1 MIPWWERP
9 GKRVDGGTIADLN
22 MSLKVQERSFAESA
36 ISTQKESYRV
46 RILVGMPEEGSQ
58 GGSVKCEPPFI
69 RELRRLGRE
78 VEEEVYTYAD
88 TQVGLVKRIVRVVRT
103 AQRFRQRVRSGSFD
117 IVHLNTSFDTKALL
131 RDCFTVSLLH
141 SSGAKIFLK
150 FHGSDARLLKT
161 RNPVLA
167 FVWRR
172 LVSRVDG
179 VGLLSSEER
188 ANFLGA
194 GVSEEKLFVVSNVV
208 DTLPPNAELPG
219 RTIPTSEIPL
229 LLFIGRLIPE
239 KGIRDVIHACQL
251 LRERKQEFRLVC
263 LGDGRARRDA
273 EREVARL
280 NLQDYVRFVG
290 YIPEEEA
297 AAFYASGTML
307 LFPTYHDEGFPMVIF
322 NAAAAGLPIITTRIR
337 AAADYLREPDNCLWA
352 MERRPDVLADKIIDL
367 LKTSELRTRMSCNNK
382 QLAAQFSAEIVTG
395 DHLRVYEQ
403 IVNGSA

>member
-1 MIPWWERP
+1 MIPCWERP
-9 GKRVDGGTIADLN
+9 SKRLDDGTIEDLSMTLN
-22 MSLKVQERSFAESA
+22 SPERCFAHSA
-36 ISTQKESYRV
+36 ISTQKDYQRV

-69 RELRRLGRE
+69 RELGRLGRQ
-78 VEEEVYTYAD
+78 VEEQVYTYAD
-88 TQVGLVKRIVRVVRT
+88 THVGLAKRIVRVVRT
-103 AQRFRQRVRSGSFD
+103 ALRFRKRLRSGSFD
-117 IVHLNTSFDTKALL
+117 IVHLNTSFDMKALL
-131 RDCFTVSLLH
+131 RDCFTVYLLK

-161 RNPVLA
+161 ANPALA

-172 LVSRVDG
+172 LLSRVDG

-188 ANFLGA
+188 ANFLRA
-194 GVSEEKLFVVSNVV
+194 GVSEQKLFVVSNVV
-208 DTLPPNAELPG
+208 DTLPPNSELPG
-219 RTIPTSEIPL
+219 HTIQTSDIPL

-251 LRERKQEFRLVC
+251 LRERNQEFRLVC

-352 MERRPDVLADKIIDL
+352 TERRPDVLADKIIEL
-367 LKTSELRTRMSCNNK
+367 LKTTELRTRMSCNNK